1 MIEFQDASVVA
12 PGTNVRILEPTTLTL
27 AERRVAIIGANGSG
41 KSTLARLINGLV
53 LPSTGSVRVE
63 GHDTRHDAAAV
74 RRAVGFL
81 FTDPSAQLIM
91 PTAGEDVA
99 LSLRRTVKGKDDR
112 ARAAAAALESIGL
125 GDKGGVS
132 VHALSGG
139 QRQLLALAG
148 VLAVAPS
155 IIVADEP
162 TTLLD
167 LRWRAHV
174 DALLAGLDQQVIEV
188 THDLD
193 AASRADRVIVMDAG
207 AVAFDGRP
215 RAAVAAYRRLMAGT

>member
-1 MIEFQDASVVA
+1 
-12 PGTNVRILEPTTLTL
+12 
-27 AERRVAIIGANGSG
+27 
-41 KSTLARLINGLV
+41 
-53 LPSTGSVRVE
+53 VE
-63 GHDTRHDAAAV
+63 D
-74 RRAVGFL
+74 
-81 FTDPSAQLIM
+81 I
-91 PTAGEDVA
+91 A
-99 LSLRRTVKGKDDR
+99 LSLRRTVRDKGER
-112 ARAAAAALESIGL
+112 ALAAALALDGVGL

-148 VLAVAPS
+148 VLAVEPT

-174 DALLAGLDQQVIEV
+174 DALLAALDQQVIEV

-193 AASRADRVIVMDAG
+193 AASRAERVIVMDG
-207 AVAFDGRP
+207 GRVVADGKP
-215 RAAVAAYRRLMAGT
+215 RAAVAAYRRIMGRHDGRALMDVR